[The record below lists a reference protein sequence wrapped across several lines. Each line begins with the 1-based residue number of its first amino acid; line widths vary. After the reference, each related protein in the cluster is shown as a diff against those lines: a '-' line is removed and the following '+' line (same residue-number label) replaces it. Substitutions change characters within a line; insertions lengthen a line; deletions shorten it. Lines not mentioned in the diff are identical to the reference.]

1 MSDFE
6 EKYDYQEIM
15 VEDISQIYQ
24 IANDYN
30 SFYDLPRSG
39 RGDPGDERTYLQA
52 FYRGQSDSSWKITP
66 SICRDTS
73 VDESISESGDLS
85 IKVAIEQHDTE
96 TTIPYLHVFLDN
108 MWDLKNCAFV
118 RLDKPEYVPEKN
130 SIRLSTKQ
138 KEELIYIL
146 TSESKYH
153 WTTSIVD
160 KNNIKIA
167 TGYEVAVQVWTDTY
181 EENNKI
187 QYDKNGFPVMPD
199 YTRL

>member
-1 MSDFE
+1 M
-6 EKYDYQEIM
+6 K
-15 VEDISQIYQ
+15 
-24 IANDYN
+24 
-30 SFYDLPRSG
+30 SG
-39 RGDPGDERTYLQA
+39 R
-52 FYRGQSDSSWKITP
+52 WKSHIILLKIKRLSGRPVSYTHLKV
-66 SICRDTS
+66 SI
-73 VDESISESGDLS
+73 E
-85 IKVAIEQHDTE
+85 VAIEQHDTE

-108 MWDLKNCAFV
+108 MWDLRNCAFV

-181 EENNKI
+181 EENNKKMCI
-187 QYDKNGFPVMPD
+187 RDSSF
-199 YTRL
+199 RI